1 MYALQL
7 LKLFS
12 LLAKVYLENDLL
24 QEVANERQQ
33 SIRDTYLKK

>member
-24 QEVANERQQ
+24 QEVANERQ
-33 SIRDTYLKK
+33 

>member
-1 MYALQL
+1 MFMYALQL

-12 LLAKVYLENDLL
+12 LLAKVFLENVLL

-33 SIRDTYLKK
+33 SI

>member
-7 LKLFS
+7 LKRFR

-33 SIRDTYLKK
+33 SI

>member
-33 SIRDTYLKK
+33 SI